1 MDAHNIFREIGRMA
15 YAVAKSNGEV
25 KEKEVESIF
34 YFIDEEMEELGN
46 NDVMSVGEEFTK
58 LRRMNVSAKD
68 AFLMFLNFVE
78 RNGNSLHNSLKKMC
92 IRLAVKIANADESA
106 DETETAMI
114 NKLMKKLE
122 MN

>member
-25 KEKEVESIF
+25 KEKEVESLF

-68 AFLMFLNFVE
+68 AFLMFSNFLE
-78 RNGNSLHNSLKKMC
+78 RNGNSLQNSLKKMC

-114 NKLMKKLE
+114 NKLRKKLE
-122 MN
+122 MS